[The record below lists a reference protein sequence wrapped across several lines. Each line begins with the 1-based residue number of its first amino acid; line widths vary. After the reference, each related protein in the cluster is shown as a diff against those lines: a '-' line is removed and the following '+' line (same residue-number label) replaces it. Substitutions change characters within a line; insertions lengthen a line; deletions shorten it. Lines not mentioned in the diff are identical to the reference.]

1 MSLVLDVAKALGAV
15 GVRFLQVL
23 GQYYSVSP
31 DVQQEFQNVYDDV
44 SLLYKANVFQTTR
57 KAIETFEEEI
67 KGLEGNNGSEAEIE
81 ELRRQ
86 VEAMKQYLA
95 SMRVIDKIGGGSIV
109 TVYRTTI
116 KAGGDWFSA
125 DPADWDV
132 YKITSPRILDR
143 LKQDLKMVSNIVDEM
158 LKIDFRHPDVAEWRP
173 GKRAEYRMA
182 KRLIGTLGE
191 WINDDVRDPDYLALD
206 ELYSKTHEDYQ
217 APNGVKIEVSQTKL
231 PYNRYVKTEKYVEAP
246 TLNKYINELT
256 NNNPNLL
263 KEMKSAEAERA
274 KRAIEA
280 VTYDYVRHLF
290 EPLDLGNGKNKVV
303 THSDIHAGNVLIS
316 TQTDTIDLIDR
327 NYYLVLE
334 NGDIK
339 LFKVIFSSKEKGLTK
354 LTALIN
360 YFIRESGVQGYQA
373 LKTRISMYWSVLKL
387 GKQRSD
393 AGKVMS
399 ALLHQASKANL
410 PVPLRFRLFLKNYQ
424 AINKLLF
431 YAGDKT
437 FTDFMQERLEQE
449 NDLKVEQEPLDDDL
463 TSFVRWG
470 QGQALAYAYL
480 T

>member
-1 MSLVLDVAKALGAV
+1 
-15 GVRFLQVL
+15 
-23 GQYYSVSP
+23 
-31 DVQQEFQNVYDDV
+31 
-44 SLLYKANVFQTTR
+44 
-57 KAIETFEEEI
+57 
-67 KGLEGNNGSEAEIE
+67 
-81 ELRRQ
+81 
-86 VEAMKQYLA
+86 
-95 SMRVIDKIGGGSIV
+95 
-109 TVYRTTI
+109 
-116 KAGGDWFSA
+116 
-125 DPADWDV
+125 
-132 YKITSPRILDR
+132 
-143 LKQDLKMVSNIVDEM
+143 
-158 LKIDFRHPDVAEWRP
+158 
-173 GKRAEYRMA
+173 
-182 KRLIGTLGE
+182 
-191 WINDDVRDPDYLALD
+191 
-206 ELYSKTHEDYQ
+206 
-217 APNGVKIEVSQTKL
+217 
-231 PYNRYVKTEKYVEAP
+231 
-246 TLNKYINELT
+246 
-256 NNNPNLL
+256 
-263 KEMKSAEAERA
+263 
-274 KRAIEA
+274 
-280 VTYDYVRHLF
+280 
-290 EPLDLGNGKNKVV
+290 
-303 THSDIHAGNVLIS
+303 
-316 TQTDTIDLIDR
+316 
-327 NYYLVLE
+327 LVLE